1 MSDVRVFIFSPPSY
15 SDFEV
20 LSTVT
25 EIRGHL
31 VILELANTSFPH
43 LRNLRIIG
51 SNNTQLYQGRFMGV
65 VSVCMCAP

>member
-1 MSDVRVFIFSPPSY
+1 MSDITVIYCVISSY

-20 LSTVT
+20 LSTIT

-31 VILELANTSFPH
+31 VIQELKNDTTSFPH

-51 SNNTQLYQGRFMGV
+51 SNNTQFYQGKDWGCC
-65 VSVCMCAP
+65 VC